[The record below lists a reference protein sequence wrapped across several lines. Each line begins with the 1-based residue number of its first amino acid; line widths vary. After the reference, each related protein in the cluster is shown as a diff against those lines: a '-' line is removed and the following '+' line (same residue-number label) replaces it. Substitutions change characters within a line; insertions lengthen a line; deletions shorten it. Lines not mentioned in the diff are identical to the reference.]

1 MSDDRLAIYDA
12 DDSSCRSFGENRD
25 ASRKLAISG
34 GVAALKNSW
43 DGFVKSPGGP
53 YSRVVFDT
61 HGNKGMIF
69 FKHEAVLWGDVS
81 RIFGGVDY
89 GRIFPSFTRVY
100 FDGCNVAEG
109 DFGWL
114 FLQEIAKALCGKGGG
129 VVFGWTSK
137 GYALSVWGHTAPH
150 KWFHPWG
157 KVRYVVAKPG
167 GFIDDMFDTE
177 DIASAI
183 SPTPA
188 ERRFGLPGDP
198 VAKQRYNLVRE
209 W

>member
-137 GYALSVWGHTAPH
+137 GYALSVWVTLHRTNGFTH
-150 KWFHPWG
+150 
-157 KVRYVVAKPG
+157 G
-167 GFIDDMFDTE
+167 GRFDMSSRNRVDLSMTCSTRKTLRPQSPRRPRSVG
-177 DIASAI
+177 SAC
-183 SPTPA
+183 PA
-188 ERRFGLPGDP
+188 IR
-198 VAKQRYNLVRE
+198 
-209 W
+209 